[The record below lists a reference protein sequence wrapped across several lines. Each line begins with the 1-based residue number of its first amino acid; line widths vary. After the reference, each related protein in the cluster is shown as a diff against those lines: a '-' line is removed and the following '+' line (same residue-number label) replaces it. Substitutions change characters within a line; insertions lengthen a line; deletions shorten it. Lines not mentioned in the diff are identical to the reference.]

1 MCVSSNECIDISHR
15 CDSIEDCDD
24 GSDEVNCTKPD
35 ECEPPSHFLCHNN
48 VCINQ
53 TLVCNGR
60 NDCGDRSD
68 EPSSCGELFNKSNN
82 LDTLSYE
89 LCVLNF
95 IIIIIII
102 SLLISFSH
110 QF

>member
-1 MCVSSNECIDISHR
+1 MSIFFSPDYKVCANPETEFMCVSSSECIEVSHR

-24 GSDEVNCTKPD
+24 GSDEINCTKSD

-68 EPSSCGELFNKSNN
+68 EPTSCGEFLNKS
-82 LDTLSYE
+82 
-89 LCVLNF
+89 
-95 IIIIIII
+95 
-102 SLLISFSH
+102 
-110 QF
+110 